1 MRVMTW
7 QAFDIA
13 PLGTA
18 AIDPAM
24 VHYGQVGPL
33 GLAAYRGALV
43 PRADDDD
50 ANEPP
55 EGPGEGERGR
65 LEAPFLEGVDWSL
78 GHRASNGASVN
89 AADEEWAR
97 AAEASMMVTDHSTRR
112 AFASPYVSI
121 TIDAPLPPAPVW
133 RCWL

>member
-1 MRVMTW
+1 MTW
-7 QAFDIA
+7 QALSIA
-13 PLGTA
+13 PWVTA

-50 ANEPP
+50 NVQPP
-55 EGPGEGERGR
+55 EGAGEGERGR
-65 LEAPFLEGVDWSL
+65 LETPFLEGVDWSL
-78 GHRASNGASVN
+78 GHRASTGASAD

-97 AAEASMMVTDHSTRR
+97 AAEATMMVTDHSTPR

-133 RCWL
+133 RRRL